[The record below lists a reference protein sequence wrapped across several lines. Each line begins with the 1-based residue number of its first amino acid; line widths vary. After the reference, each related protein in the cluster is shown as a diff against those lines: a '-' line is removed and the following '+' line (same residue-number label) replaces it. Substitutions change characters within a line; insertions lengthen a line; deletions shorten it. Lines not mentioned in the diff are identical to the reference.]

1 MTKSFVERIRDG
13 ELLTADG
20 ATGTNLQQRGLPP
33 GQPGEVFVL
42 QNPQAIEQLARDFI
56 TAGAQIILTCTFG
69 ASRLRLRHTGLEAQ
83 FETINRTAVE
93 LACKA
98 ANDSQTL
105 VAASVG
111 PTGLMMQPFGELEVD
126 TARENFR
133 EQASLLAACG
143 VDLIVIETMFD
154 LGEAEA
160 AVQGVRAATNLP
172 LVCSFSYDRGKK
184 TMMGVSP
191 SRAAQ
196 ALEELG
202 VDMVGI
208 NCGRSLEDNLANL
221 RELRGATRLPIWFKP
236 NAGLPVTDS
245 AGKPAYSVTAED
257 MGKSAEAWIEAG
269 AQVVGG
275 CCGTSPAHLAAIA
288 AAARQMKKG

>member
-1 MTKSFVERIRDG
+1 
-13 ELLTADG
+13 
-20 ATGTNLQQRGLPP
+20 
-33 GQPGEVFVL
+33 
-42 QNPQAIEQLARDFI
+42 
-56 TAGAQIILTCTFG
+56 
-69 ASRLRLRHTGLEAQ
+69 
-83 FETINRTAVE
+83 
-93 LACKA
+93 
-98 ANDSQTL
+98 
-105 VAASVG
+105 
-111 PTGLMMQPFGELEVD
+111 MQPFGELEVD